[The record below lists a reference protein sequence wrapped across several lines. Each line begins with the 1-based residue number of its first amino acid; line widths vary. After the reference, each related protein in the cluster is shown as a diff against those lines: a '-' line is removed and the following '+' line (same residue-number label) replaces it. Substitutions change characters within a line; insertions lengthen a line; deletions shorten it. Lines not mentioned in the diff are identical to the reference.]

1 MEKDINQKNYHYAQ
15 KYFVGYSDVDK
26 NNRCKLSRIVDMLQ
40 NIATMHSKQ
49 AGYGTKEMMDAK
61 MGWLLLIWRI
71 KILQYPVADEYV
83 DVRTWSKKLKGL
95 HALRGFEVYDEN
107 ENLLI
112 IAESSWTLFDLEK
125 QKPLKIS
132 DEMINAYGELPREV
146 FETPTKKIQETLND
160 SEAQLY
166 EFKIEKRD
174 IDTNNHTNNAKYI
187 EFMLEA
193 IPDDKVIT
201 ELEINYK
208 KQTVYGESLKLYY
221 NDSLCVIKDENED
234 ICTVI
239 KYR

>member
-49 AGYGTKEMMDAK
+49 VGYGTKEMMDAK

-107 ENLLI
+107 QNLLI

-132 DEMINAYGELPREV
+132 DEMINAYGELSREI
-146 FETPTKKIQETLND
+146 FETPTKKIQETLDDAKAN
-160 SEAQLY
+160 LY

-187 EFMLEA
+187 EFMMEA
-193 IPDDKVIT
+193 IPDDKVIA

-221 NDSLCVIKDENED
+221 NDRLCVIKDENED